1 MQTTTEHWLEQQI
14 EFLRT
19 KNWEKLDIEGV
30 IEELNKSNEHAL
42 YSYLVV
48 ILCHLT
54 KWRYQ
59 PTFRCGSWKGSINN
73 GRRGIQRLF
82 RRQPGLKKLLAHDL
96 LQEAWT
102 DAREWASD
110 ETGIELR
117 VFPDECPFE
126 IDECVDINYLP
137 I

>member
-1 MQTTTEHWLEQQI
+1 MATATDKWLEQQI
-14 EFLRT
+14 QFLRT
-19 KNWEKLDIEGV
+19 RSWNELDVEGI

-73 GRRGIQRLF
+73 SRRGIQRLF
-82 RRQPGLKKLLAHDL
+82 KRQPGLRKLLVQDL
-96 LQEAWT
+96 LQEAWL
-102 DAREWASD
+102 DARYWASE
-110 ETGIELR
+110 ETGIEVS
-117 VFPDECPFE
+117 VFSEECPFH
-126 IDECVDINYLP
+126 IDDCLDADWFP